1 MQDSDIR
8 KLIVELLAIEDW
20 NRKFQ
25 PEPTSEYDIGRQR
38 RRQEILEVLEARP
51 LPTSAPTCQYLRGTE
66 NFSYE

>member
-38 RRQEILEVLEARP
+38 RRQEILEVLEAR
-51 LPTSAPTCQYLRGTE
+51 LP
-66 NFSYE
+66 FSRRLPILKKY